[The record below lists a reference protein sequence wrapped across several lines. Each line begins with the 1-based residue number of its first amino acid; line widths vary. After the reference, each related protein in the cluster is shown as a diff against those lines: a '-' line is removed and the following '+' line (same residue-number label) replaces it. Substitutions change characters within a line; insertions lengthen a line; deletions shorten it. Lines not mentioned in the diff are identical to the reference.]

1 MNNDDICIDNISLK
15 DVIEM
20 SELGAQNEEE
30 LSKLKVSY
38 IKSLENASITF
49 RPISFLLTD
58 VVFSKIIYTLAVIE
72 SIIKTGYILNLP
84 PKKTNDQIHDI
95 IYSQLSFE
103 YIDKIV
109 MSNAVHDVCKE
120 IVNDYK
126 HIIQI
131 MYDKVVNNM
140 YEKIAA
146 IKNKELYK
154 YKLILT
160 SQYIKYIIELIFL
173 IIISLDRIRIDATIY
188 TSNIVEKFKKIYN
201 FDIVEEFH
209 RLYPDKKINVIEI

>member
-84 PKKTNDQIHDI
+84 PQKTNDQIHDI

-109 MSNAVHDVCKE
+109 MSNAAHDVCKE

-154 YKLILT
+154 YKLILA

-173 IIISLDRIRIDATIY
+173 IIISLDRIRIDTTIY